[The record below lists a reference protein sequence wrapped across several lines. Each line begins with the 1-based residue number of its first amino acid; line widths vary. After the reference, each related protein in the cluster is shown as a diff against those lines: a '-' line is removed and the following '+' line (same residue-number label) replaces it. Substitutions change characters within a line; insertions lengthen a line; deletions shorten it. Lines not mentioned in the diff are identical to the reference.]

1 MASVRFDDKGIHIH
15 QSDLKNHCLEKLRLD
30 TVAVGPRMETDAAT
44 VGTVLHATIEEE
56 LENGAFD
63 SERDAAAWAAH
74 HFVDVLEDYQKR
86 GCGYSMSTFGDM
98 SKAIAALDSL
108 VVSWYR
114 CSERT
119 ELLSAGDKPLVEW
132 QFDML
137 FAEIPVKKHGKK
149 AEDVPVYLAGTADI
163 VHDNKL
169 WDWKSAGSEY
179 RQWEKQRWDR
189 QPDVY
194 TWAARQAGLIVP
206 DSEGLF
212 TFEFKVFIRRA
223 APAAPQTITVR
234 RSPNHWLWLREIVAR
249 LVNMSYNLGMDREWP
264 LDDQHVLCSPK
275 WCSYF
280 DMCKG
285 AHISGDTWT

>member
-1 MASVRFDDKGIHIH
+1 MRFDEDGIHLH

-30 TVAVGPRMETDAAT
+30 TMAVGPRMETDAAT

-56 LENGAFD
+56 LRNGAFD
-63 SERDAAAWAAH
+63 AEVNACGWAAGN
-74 HFVDVLEDYQKR
+74 FVATLEDYQAR
-86 GCGYSMSTFGDM
+86 GCAYSMSTFGDM
-98 SKAIAALDSL
+98 NRALQALHNL
-108 VVSWYR
+108 VASWYR
-114 CSERT
+114 SDERT
-119 ELLSAGDKPLVEW
+119 LLLSSTQPMHTEW
-132 QFDML
+132 QFDRK
-137 FAEIPVKKHGKK
+137 FADIPVKKFGKK
-149 AEDVPVYLAGTADI
+149 AEDIPVYLAGTADLI
-163 VHDNKL
+163 WDNMV

-194 TWAARQAGLIVP
+194 TWAAHDAGLIVP

-212 TFEFKVFIRRA
+212 TFEFKVFVRKA
-223 APAAPQTITVR
+223 APCDVQTVTVR
-234 RSPNHWLWLREIVAR
+234 RSPNHWLWLGDIISR
-249 LVNMSYNLGMDREWP
+249 LVNLAYNMGLDREWP

-285 AHISGDTWT
+285 SRVSGVTWT